1 MIGLLSEKETNKKL
15 IEEYPFLLPRNR
27 FTDEVCKDYDY
38 SYTEF
43 DDECPDGWAELKLDF
58 YKKLK
63 PLLIKA
69 DYLDKFRIV
78 QSKEKYGYWHLY
90 TNGIPKSIVKEYY
103 DLFHKYEELSEHTC
117 VFCGKEAKMCDFGWI
132 SPICK
137 ECWDKGYIS
146 DTRNYDEVVIKEN
159 DNAN

>member
-1 MIGLLSEKETNKKL
+1 MIELLETKEANKKL

-27 FTDEVCKDYDY
+27 FTDKVDEDYDY
-38 SYTEF
+38 SYTEL
-43 DDECPDGWAELKLDF
+43 DDECPIGWTELKLNF
-58 YKKLK
+58 YRELK

-69 DYLDKFRIV
+69 NFLDKFRII

-90 TNGIPKSIVKEYY
+90 TNGIPKSIVNEYY

-117 VFCGKEAKMCDFGWI
+117 IFCGKEAKMCNFGWI

-137 ECWDKGYIS
+137 SCWDKGYIS
-146 DTRNYDEVVIKEN
+146 DTRSYDEVVIKEN